1 VTISPSLSS
10 VVASIANSDAQ
21 KARNSLDT
29 QGLFSSDNVVAEAQ
43 ADAAKQKASQAKTDA
58 ANASAFA
65 SLEAK
70 GISVQDVSFDSI
82 LKGQMISA
90 IDPNNTGTVSAA
102 ALTNMVEAGGGTAAQ
117 AQTLYHAMDENGN
130 GVVSDQEYADSI
142 PVPQYNGGI
151 GLAMKASLG
160 SNRGD
165 PILDASLIMG
175 NLAVEQS
182 EYTPAAYP
190 QIWELVLP

>member
-21 KARNSLDT
+21 KARNGLDT

-65 SLEAK
+65 FLEAK
-70 GISVQDVSFDSI
+70 GISVQDVSFGSI

-117 AQTLYHAMDENGN
+117 AQTLYHAMDENGDR
-130 GVVSDQEYADSI
+130 VVSDQEYVDSI
-142 PVPQYNGGI
+142 PVPQYSGGI
-151 GLAMKASLG
+151 GLALKASLG

-182 EYTPAAYP
+182 EYTPAA
-190 QIWELVLP
+190 